1 MSSTPPSDHDEA
13 NAAAV
18 GLKWHPRRVLRG
30 LWKHKWVRIYLIL
43 LALSHLVIASINPTY
58 SFLRPGTRPGVIT
71 QTVYIEPM
79 DKDGAVSAEDTYPV
93 TIHRWEPAAAD
104 PSKLPVLL
112 LHGSPSIFAGFDFQ
126 ELAPQL
132 AETGR
137 VVYSIDRPGYGA
149 TGKYPPS
156 FSAKA
161 NAHVA
166 LAAMDEL
173 GIERAHIGGW
183 SFGGAVAIWMA
194 ELDPDRVASIQMLA
208 ATGVQEGEGSGSYGF
223 EHFKYGVGY
232 AAVMGIP
239 ELVPH
244 FGLLGPRWFRHAF
257 IRDFS
262 DSDQRE
268 ISALVPTLE
277 TPALIVQG
285 RDDMLVPAKTAEL
298 HHELFQNS
306 RLVIVH
312 GGHTVGIVPHGN
324 REEDMQLARSALIA
338 FLDRHD
344 DPGKSVLQGIA
355 DFAPV
360 TDRKPTTIG
369 GYEINPGKTAWWVMV
384 LLIILGTFIS
394 EDLTVIAVGLLL
406 VTGQID
412 YGVAL
417 LGCFLG
423 IVLGDYGLWALG
435 RFGGSRIVKIP
446 FFKRFVGDEQLEH
459 WGRVLGRHTAK
470 AVFLSRML
478 PGTRMPM
485 YIAAGIVPG
494 HNRKFLFWVTVAV
507 AIWTP
512 TLLILTGLI
521 GPSLLG
527 FFETIFHGPWAII
540 AAFVVLVLLL
550 RIASLEATEFGR
562 ARLRAGLGR
571 FYQPEFWPVSIF
583 YLPLI
588 AWLVVLSIRHRSLT
602 VFTCANP
609 GIPNGGGVVG
619 EAKSRICEGFARGGA
634 PVLES
639 LQIPDFEEEDQDR
652 EQIAARRVD
661 LLVRAMESPGS
672 GLGGFP
678 IVLKPEAG
686 QRGTGVK
693 IVASV
698 EAAQH
703 YFEGCEGVV
712 IAQRYDPGPCEFGL
726 FWMRDLSTG
735 ASIPM
740 DDRPGFVFSIT
751 RKEFPSV
758 EGDGESTLEQLIWH
772 HPRYRMQG
780 KIFQKRHEAKLDLVL
795 ERGQVFQL
803 ARAGNHAQGT
813 MFLDGADLITPELCA
828 WAEQAMQSYRD
839 PGGRI
844 DFGRMDVRCPSEDD
858 FRAGRNISIIEC
870 NGTFSESTNM
880 YDPDKS
886 LLFMYRTLFRQW
898 ALLYRIGAARRREGA
913 KPVGLIGLL
922 RMWLGYRRSQS
933 APPLAD

>member
-1 MSSTPPSDHDEA
+1 MSSTPPTDHDEA
-13 NAAAV
+13 KPQRVQAR
-18 GLKWHPRRVLRG
+18 WHPQRVLKG
-30 LWKHKWVRIYLIL
+30 LWKRRWVQIYLAL
-43 LALSHLVIASINPTY
+43 LVLSHLVIATINPTY
-58 SFLRPGTRPGVIT
+58 PFLKPWTPEDATRLTVMIT
-71 QTVYIEPM
+71 PM
-79 DKDGAVSAEDTYPV
+79 DRDGPAGSAEDFPV
-93 TIHRWEPAAAD
+93 SIVKWEPSNPD
-104 PSKLPVLL
+104 PDKLPIVM
-112 LHGSPSIFAGFDFQ
+112 LHGSPPAYAGLDFQ
-126 ELAPQL
+126 WLAPRL
-132 AETGR
+132 VETGR
-137 VVYSIDRPGYGA
+137 VVYAIDRPGYGGS
-149 TGKYPPS
+149 GKYPPS

-166 LAAMDEL
+166 LAAMEKL

-194 ELDPDRVASIQMLA
+194 ELDPDRIASIQMLA
-208 ATGVQEGEGSGSYGF
+208 ATGVQEGEGSGSYAF
-223 EHFKYGVGY
+223 EHFKYGIGY
-232 AAVMGIP
+232 AVVMGIP

-244 FGLLGPRWFRHAF
+244 FGLMAPRSFRHAF
-257 IRDFS
+257 IRDFW

-268 ISALVPTLE
+268 ISEIVPTLE
-277 TPALIVQG
+277 TPTLILQG

-298 HHELFQNS
+298 HHELFPNS
-306 RLVIVH
+306 RLVIVN
-312 GGHTVGIVPHGN
+312 GGHTIGIIPYGN
-324 REEDMQLARSALIA
+324 REEDTELAQAALIS

-344 DPGKSVLQGIA
+344 DPTKPVLIGTV
-355 DFAPV
+355 DLDPV
-360 TDRKPTTIG
+360 EEREPTTIG
-369 GYEINPGKTAWWVMV
+369 GYEINPGKTAWWLMV

-412 YGVAL
+412 YGVAI

-435 RFGGSRIVKIP
+435 RFGGTRLVKVP
-446 FFKRFVGDEQLEH
+446 FFRRFINDEQLEH

-478 PGTRMPM
+478 PGTRLPM

-494 HNRKFLFWVTVAV
+494 HNKKFLFWVTVAV

-512 TLLILTGLI
+512 TLLVLTALI

-527 FFETIFHGPWAII
+527 FFETIFHGPWAIL

-571 FYQPEFWPVSIF
+571 FFQPEFWPVSIF
-583 YLPLI
+583 YLPLLV
-588 AWLVVLSIRHRSLT
+588 WLIVLSIRHRSLT

-639 LQIPDFEEEDQDR
+639 VQIPAIEGEGQSR
-652 EQIAARRVD
+652 EQVATRRVET
-661 LLVRAMESPGS
+661 LVQALEAPGS

-686 QRGTGVK
+686 QRGIGVK
-693 IVASV
+693 IVSD
-698 EAAQH
+698 AQGALG
-703 YFEGCEGVV
+703 YFEDTEGVV
-712 IAQRYDPGPCEFGL
+712 IAQRYDPGPCEFGV
-726 FWMRDLSTG
+726 FWMRDLSSGSGTT
-735 ASIPM
+735 M
-740 DDRPGFVFSIT
+740 DERPGFVFSIT
-751 RKEFPSV
+751 RKVFPVV

-772 HPRYRMQG
+772 HRRYRMQG
-780 KIFQKRHEAKLDLVL
+780 KIFQKRHESRLDLVL
-795 ERGQVFQL
+795 EKGQTFQL
-803 ARAGNHAQGT
+803 AKAGNHAQGT
-813 MFLDGADLITPELCA
+813 MFLDGADLITPELRD
-828 WAEQAMQSYRD
+828 WAERAMQSYID

-844 DFGRMDVRCPSEDD
+844 DFGRMDVRCPSEED
-858 FRAGRNISIIEC
+858 FKAGRNISIIEC

-880 YDPDKS
+880 YDPAKS

-898 ALLYRIGAARRREGA
+898 SLLYRIGSARRREGA
-913 KPVGLIGLL
+913 RPVGVIGLL
-922 RMWLGYRRSQS
+922 KMWLAYRRSQS
-933 APPLAD
+933 APAVAD